1 MDTDPFDR
9 GEALRRLADE
19 EFDVLVIGA
28 GATGAGVALDAASRG
43 LRTALVERGDFA
55 AGTSSLSSKMI
66 HGGIRYLQQ
75 LEIKLVYQSLTER
88 QRLLANAP
96 HLVRTL
102 PFVMPIYTKG
112 GLIPKMF
119 ARMFGL
125 VLWFYDVTGGSRIG
139 HRHRRLDRDETVAHM
154 PTLRT
159 ERIHSGYLYYD
170 AQVDDARMTMAIA
183 RTAATDHG
191 AVVANH
197 TPVVALNKDAAGRLV
212 GATVDAG
219 DGHRIEV
226 RAAAVV
232 SATGVW
238 IDAVGAHDAA
248 EARSIRP
255 ARGVHVV
262 VPRSLVRNDASMIL
276 PVPGKRSTVFAVPW
290 GEHTYIGTTDT
301 DYDGDLDRPYCTAA
315 DVGYLLDTFNDSTS
329 SALTAADVV
338 GTWAGLRPLLYSQD
352 TKTADLSRRHRVTRS
367 RAGSSRSP
375 EAS

>member
-1 MDTDPFDR
+1 MVAPGARRGRSAGRSQVRVRRLWLDDDPATALQFAGQAFRRDAPQCLLGGGQALRLLRRRASSGLGDLIVAVGGSLQLLDERGRLVTRELAAGLALREPHRPTGVAEIAVPGVLQQRQQFADLLRGGRRAGGLAERHATVSPHRGRDPRPPRNASGDRPIGYDPPLVDTDPFDR

-197 TPVVALNKDAAGRLV
+197 TPVVALNK
-212 GATVDAG
+212 
-219 DGHRIEV
+219 
-226 RAAAVV
+226 
-232 SATGVW
+232 
-238 IDAVGAHDAA
+238 
-248 EARSIRP
+248 
-255 ARGVHVV
+255 
-262 VPRSLVRNDASMIL
+262 
-276 PVPGKRSTVFAVPW
+276 
-290 GEHTYIGTTDT
+290 
-301 DYDGDLDRPYCTAA
+301 
-315 DVGYLLDTFNDSTS
+315 
-329 SALTAADVV
+329 
-338 GTWAGLRPLLYSQD
+338 
-352 TKTADLSRRHRVTRS
+352 
-367 RAGSSRSP
+367 
-375 EAS
+375 